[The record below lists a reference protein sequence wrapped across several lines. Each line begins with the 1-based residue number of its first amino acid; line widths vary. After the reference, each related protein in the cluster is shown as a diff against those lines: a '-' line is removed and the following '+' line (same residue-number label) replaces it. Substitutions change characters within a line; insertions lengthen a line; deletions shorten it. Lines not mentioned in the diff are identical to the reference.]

1 MTKDAGHNK
10 LANNKSDN
18 SKSPDLN
25 PDSFNSEKKI
35 SDKSQLGRI
44 KHPRAVKSYVVR
56 SGRMTY
62 GQEKAFTELWPV
74 YGIEG
79 GIDGGLEGN
88 AQVLDFEQLF
98 GRQAP
103 VILEVGFGMGDSL
116 IEIASHHPE
125 NNYIGIE
132 VHRPGV
138 GRLLGNIGERA
149 LTNLRV
155 MQFDAVE
162 VLKTQ
167 ILDNSLSAVYLF
179 FPDPWH
185 KRRHHKRRIVQDV
198 FIQLL
203 RKKLLPHGQFH
214 MATDWEPYAQQMLK
228 TMIQAPGFK
237 NCAADGKYIPRPDYR
252 PTTKF
257 ERRGER
263 LGHGVWDIM
272 FEKT

>member
-1 MTKDAGHNK
+1 MAEGSNDNE
-10 LANNKSDN
+10 SDN
-18 SKSPDLN
+18 S
-25 PDSFNSEKKI
+25 NS
-35 SDKSQLGRI
+35 GRI
-44 KHPRAVKSYVVR
+44 KHPRAIKSYVVR
-56 SGRMTY
+56 SGRMTF
-62 GQEKAFTELWPV
+62 GQEKAFTELWSV

-79 GIDGGLEGN
+79 GIEGGLEDG
-88 AQVLDFEQLF
+88 AAMLDFEQLF

-116 IEIASHHPE
+116 IEIAASHPE

-138 GRLLGNIGERA
+138 GRLLGNIGERV

-167 ILDNSLSAVYLF
+167 IPDNSLSAVYLF

-185 KRRHHKRRIVQDV
+185 KRRHHKRRIVQDD

-214 MATDWEPYAQQMLK
+214 MATDWEHYAQQMLK
-228 TMIQAPGFK
+228 TMKQAPGFK

>member
-1 MTKDAGHNK
+1 MADE
-10 LANNKSDN
+10 SDH
-18 SKSPDLN
+18 
-25 PDSFNSEKKI
+25 SEQQE
-35 SDKSQLGRI
+35 SGRV

-56 SGRMTY
+56 SGRMTF
-62 GQEKAFTELWPV
+62 GQEKAFTDLWSV

-79 GIDGGLEGN
+79 GLDDGGLLN
-88 AQVLDFEQLF
+88 FEQLF

-103 VILEVGFGMGDSL
+103 VILEIGFGMGDSL
-116 IEIASHHPE
+116 IEIAANHPE

-138 GRLLGNIGERA
+138 GRLLGNIGEQA

-162 VLKTQ
+162 VLKKQ

-185 KRRHHKRRIVQDV
+185 KTRHHKRRIVQDDFV
-198 FIQLL
+198 QLI
-203 RKKLLPHGQFH
+203 RKKLAIHGQFH
-214 MATDWEPYAQQMLK
+214 MATDWDAYARQVLK
-228 TMIQAPGFK
+228 TMKKAPGFK
-237 NCAADGKYIPRPDYR
+237 NCASDEEYMPRPEYR

-263 LGHGVWDIM
+263 LGHGVWDIL
-272 FEKT
+272 FEKID

>member
-1 MTKDAGHNK
+1 MTKFRVADGSF
-10 LANNKSDN
+10 LAEGSNDNESDN
-18 SKSPDLN
+18 S
-25 PDSFNSEKKI
+25 NS
-35 SDKSQLGRI
+35 GRI
-44 KHPRAVKSYVVR
+44 KHPRAIKSYVVR
-56 SGRMTY
+56 SGRMTF
-62 GQEKAFTELWPV
+62 GQEKAFTELWSV

-79 GIDGGLEGN
+79 GIEGGLEDG
-88 AQVLDFEQLF
+88 AAMLDFEQLF

-116 IEIASHHPE
+116 IEIAASHPE

-138 GRLLGNIGERA
+138 GRLLGNIGERV

-167 ILDNSLSAVYLF
+167 IPDNSLSAVYLF

-185 KRRHHKRRIVQDV
+185 KRRHHKRRIVQDD

-214 MATDWEPYAQQMLK
+214 MATDWEHYAQQMLK
-228 TMIQAPGFK
+228 TMKQAPGFK

>member
-1 MTKDAGHNK
+1 MLVKDAPVK
-10 LANNKSDN
+10 KSLA
-18 SKSPDLN
+18 
-25 PDSFNSEKKI
+25 DSMADE
-35 SDKSQLGRI
+35 DKQADIQPGQV

-56 SGRMTY
+56 SGRMTF
-62 GQEKAFTELWPV
+62 GQEKAFTDLWSV
-74 YGIEG
+74 FGLESGLESGIEG
-79 GIDGGLEGN
+79 DT
-88 AQVLDFEQLF
+88 AVLDFEQIF

-103 VILEVGFGMGDSL
+103 VILEIGFGMGDSL
-116 IEIASHHPE
+116 IEIAANHPQ

-162 VLKTQ
+162 VLKNQ
-167 ILDNSLSAVYLF
+167 IPDNSLSAVYLF

-185 KRRHHKRRIVQDV
+185 KTRHHKRRIVQDD
-198 FIQLL
+198 FMQLI
-203 RKKLLPHGQFH
+203 RQKLAVHGQFH
-214 MATDWEPYAQQMLK
+214 MATDWDAYARQVLK
-228 TMIQAPGFK
+228 TMKKAPGFK
-237 NCAADGKYIPRPDYR
+237 NCASDDEYMPRPEYR

-263 LGHGVWDIM
+263 LGHGVWDIL
-272 FEKT
+272 FEKIN